1 MNATPATPPAA
12 RLPVCAL
19 LLCLAAAQAAPA
31 AAADEAADSLAPA
44 VWSPADSVY
53 VLPPM
58 LVTGD
63 PVARHAL
70 RERESLAASVVVPAE
85 SPHRQ
90 ATVAALLR
98 ELPGLEVRRQG
109 GLGAF
114 STAHLRGS
122 GGQEV
127 AVFLDGVDLRHPF
140 TGLALLDE
148 LPLAGIERV
157 EVFRGGVPAELGGGA
172 PAGAIHVVTGE
183 SGADRI
189 ALGAGSYGTRRLSA
203 ALSGGGPWR
212 LRWSVAGAWL
222 DSDADFTYLDRRGT
236 TVSNTADD
244 TLRVRENA
252 DFTGGDLLARLRW
265 EVPGGGPP
273 GAVEAAYRY
282 LRRENGV
289 PGTEALPT
297 YRTRS
302 ERSGHDGRLAWTSP
316 VLGGRLRLRLQGYLR
331 DGTARFLNPDRETT
345 AALSRDET
353 RDRLR
358 TRGLQGHA
366 DLYLLPLHL
375 VLRAET
381 RRDRFLPEVLN
392 PDKPPDYER
401 RRRLDRAEAEA
412 RLSLARLF
420 LAAAYGE
427 ERIRDNYF
435 GPAGPPWLPAEPEPE
450 HRTRERFRRTGL
462 RLRAVEQ
469 EGSAGSLHLDLLA
482 NAGDGYRAPTLL
494 ELFGQDVAVKGNPEL
509 VPETG
514 AQTDAGLALAWRRG
528 GLAAEATA
536 TWFRRD
542 LEDQILF
549 TRNSQYAVRA
559 VNVGASR
566 VTGRELGLRLA
577 WRGAALSLARTDQA
591 ARDRSGIIPYDGKRL
606 PYVSPARL
614 FARLGLARGPWR
626 AFAEVDWRDRVHTD
640 RYNDPDRSLPAARV
654 WSAGIG
660 RRLPRGLR
668 LTLEGLNLDD
678 ARVEDVLGYPLP
690 GRTWLLTLEWEG
702 RMGLAR

>member
-1 MNATPATPPAA
+1 MRSTPATSRPAP
-12 RLPVCAL
+12 LPVCAL
-19 LLCLAAAQAAPA
+19 LLCLAGVA
-31 AAADEAADSLAPA
+31 AAEAPPDSAALAPA
-44 VWSPADSVY
+44 VWSAVDSVY
-53 VLPPM
+53 VLPPI
-58 LVTGD
+58 LVMGD
-63 PVARHAL
+63 PVVRHAL
-70 RERESLAASVVVPAE
+70 RERESLATSVVFPAA

-90 ATVAALLR
+90 ATVASLLR

-148 LPLAGIERV
+148 LPLAGVERV

-172 PAGAIHVVTGE
+172 PAGAVHVVTGE
-183 SGADRI
+183 AGADRV
-189 ALGAGSYGTRRLSA
+189 ALGLGSYGTRRVSA
-203 ALSGGGPWR
+203 ALAGGGPWR

-222 DSDADFTYLDRRGT
+222 GSEADFTYLDRRGT

-265 EVPGGGPP
+265 EAPGGGLP
-273 GAVEAAYRY
+273 GALAASYRY

-289 PGTEALPT
+289 PGTETLPS
-297 YRTRS
+297 YHTRS
-302 ERSGHDGRLAWTSP
+302 LRSGHDGRLAWTSP
-316 VLGGRLRLRLQGYLR
+316 VLAGRLRLRLQGYLQ
-331 DGTARFLNPDRETT
+331 DGTARFLNPEKETT
-345 AALSRDET
+345 TALSRDET

-358 TRGLQGHA
+358 ARGLQGHA

-375 VLRAET
+375 LLRAEA

-392 PDKPPDYER
+392 PDKPPEYER

-412 RLSLARLF
+412 RLALARLF

-435 GPAGPPWLPAEPEPE
+435 GPAGPPWLPAEPQPE
-450 HRTRERFRRTGL
+450 HRTRERFRRAGL
-462 RLRAVEQ
+462 RLGAVER
-469 EGSAGSLHLDLLA
+469 EGPAGSFRLDLLA

-509 VPETG
+509 APETG
-514 AQTDAGLALAWRRG
+514 VQTDAGLSLAWHRG
-528 GLAAEATA
+528 GLTADLAA

-542 LEDQILF
+542 REDQILF

-559 VNVGASR
+559 LNISASR
-566 VTGRELGLRLA
+566 VTGRELDLRLA
-577 WRGAALSLARTDQA
+577 WRGATLSLARTDQA
-591 ARDRSGIIPYDGKRL
+591 ARDRSGLDPYDGKCL
-606 PYVSPARL
+606 PYASPARL
-614 FARLGLARGPWR
+614 FARLGAARGPWE
-626 AFAEVDWRDRVHTD
+626 AFAEVDWRSRVYTD

-654 WSAGIG
+654 WSAGLG

-668 LTLEGLNLDD
+668 LTLEGINLDG
-678 ARVEDVLGYPLP
+678 ARVEDMLGYPLP

-702 RMGLAR
+702 RAGLAP